1 MSAFVSSSLIGQM
14 LGHYRVIEQ
23 LGAGGMGVVYKAQ
36 DLNLGRYVALKL
48 LAATATTAEAVDRF
62 RREARTA
69 SSLNHPNICTIY
81 GFFEHEGQF
90 VLAMEL
96 LEGDALEKRIEGK
109 ALDIRTAIDIGVQ
122 VTDALDAAHAEGIL
136 HRDIKPANIFLTKRN
151 QVKVLDF
158 GLAKLAAGRSDAA
171 TNVSNLF
178 TSVAGTTAGTIAY
191 MSPEQAR
198 GEELDSR
205 TDLFSFGVVLYEM
218 ATGKQSFV
226 GSTTAI
232 VFDGILNREPVAVRA
247 LNANVPPELERIIFK
262 ALEKDR
268 TLRYQTA
275 ADMRAD
281 LQRLRRDSSTRSGP
295 NLPIASADSAV
306 TVIVPPP
313 QGAAPSAAYQ
323 SGSLPPPAATPASAA
338 PVSSVSVDPL
348 ASRPAATPDSTA
360 AAPPATVEAPP
371 MKPAASGAPT
381 VPKKRL
387 STAAM
392 VLIAVGSLG
401 ALLLIATT
409 VVAVRWMSGNQG
421 KLAEQATQEAAAPTT
436 TALTT
441 TVPANATAAAPA
453 PPPLPAPPSSANTAP
468 PAPGTPKPPA
478 VAATRPSRNQTPQAA
493 ASADGRGAA
502 KPVEAPAP
510 PAPPPPP
517 TPAPPSPDTLAAQH
531 LEAAQAKIAS
541 NAIEPALADLRQ
553 IVNDYP
559 NTPAAAEAA
568 FLQGTLLEKAGRSD
582 EAMAAHSAF
591 LKRYANDRRAAESK
605 LRLADLTMRSRLPN
619 REIAGRELLNQ
630 VVREHPGSPQALQAL
645 QSKIR
650 LENDRRKFR
659 EVDPVIGAQVPSLL
673 VSLRTLTEQFPTAAP
688 SMSALD
694 RLAEL
699 YEDVNQYERAAQT
712 LTDLATRFPSASDA
726 WFRLG
731 ELYERRL
738 RDPAKARD
746 AYAKVPP
753 ESRRYRDAQNKL
765 NRR

>member
-306 TVIVPPP
+306 TVLVPPP

-323 SGSLPPPAATPASAA
+323 SGSLPPPAAT
-338 PVSSVSVDPL
+338 
-348 ASRPAATPDSTA
+348 AAT
-360 AAPPATVEAPP
+360 
-371 MKPAASGAPT
+371 GAPT

-619 REIAGRELLNQ
+619 REIAG
-630 VVREHPGSPQALQAL
+630 
-645 QSKIR
+645 
-650 LENDRRKFR
+650 
-659 EVDPVIGAQVPSLL
+659 
-673 VSLRTLTEQFPTAAP
+673 
-688 SMSALD
+688 
-694 RLAEL
+694 
-699 YEDVNQYERAAQT
+699 
-712 LTDLATRFPSASDA
+712 
-726 WFRLG
+726 
-731 ELYERRL
+731 
-738 RDPAKARD
+738 
-746 AYAKVPP
+746 
-753 ESRRYRDAQNKL
+753 
-765 NRR
+765 